1 MQHILGIESF
11 GDIFVLFQGYLVWQ
25 SRLVEYSTMVGQL
38 CNRGQIRYLDCD
50 LYAYLDCDLYM
61 HPVMFIEKNLEGTED
76 SLKGRGAELLR

>member
-25 SRLVEYSTMVGQL
+25 SQLVEYSRMVGQL

-50 LYAYLDCDLYM
+50 LYM
-61 HPVMFIEKNLEGTED
+61 HPVMFIQKTLEGTED